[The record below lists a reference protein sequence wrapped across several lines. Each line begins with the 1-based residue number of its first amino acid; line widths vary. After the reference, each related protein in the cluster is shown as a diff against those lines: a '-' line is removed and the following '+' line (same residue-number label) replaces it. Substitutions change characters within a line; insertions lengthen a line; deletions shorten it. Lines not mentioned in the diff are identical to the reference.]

1 MAHSHDNA
9 NYCRCNCA
17 CRTCQV
23 SVPNRTCD
31 VSTRLSHEVAY
42 ERLEI
47 HSSHR
52 CTDDCVTG
60 NKQVAS
66 EMATSLYNGQR
77 NRAIQNEAA
86 KTGE

>member
-1 MAHSHDNA
+1 
-9 NYCRCNCA
+9 
-17 CRTCQV
+17 
-23 SVPNRTCD
+23 
-31 VSTRLSHEVAY
+31 
-42 ERLEI
+42 LEI